1 MDNRNLQKGEEGP
14 ATPRAEQPCNKEQAL
29 RTIRLL
35 EKGSRQAFLDGE
47 ISVEDTKVMLDRVEE
62 ARERCEAGDVNAC
75 LVLNELVAKLT
86 ESKSESA

>member
-1 MDNRNLQKGEEGP
+1 MDDRNLQKKEKGPVIPAEE
-14 ATPRAEQPCNKEQAL
+14 RPCNREQAL

-35 EKGSRQAFLDGE
+35 EKGGRQAFLDGE
-47 ISVEDTKVMLDRVEE
+47 ISVEDTKVMLGRVEE
-62 ARERCEAGDVNAC
+62 ARESCEAGDINAC

>member
-1 MDNRNLQKGEEGP
+1 MDDRNLQKKEEGP
-14 ATPRAEQPCNKEQAL
+14 VIPAEERPCNREQAL

-75 LVLNELVAKLT
+75 LVLDGLVAQLT
-86 ESKSESA
+86 ESISESE